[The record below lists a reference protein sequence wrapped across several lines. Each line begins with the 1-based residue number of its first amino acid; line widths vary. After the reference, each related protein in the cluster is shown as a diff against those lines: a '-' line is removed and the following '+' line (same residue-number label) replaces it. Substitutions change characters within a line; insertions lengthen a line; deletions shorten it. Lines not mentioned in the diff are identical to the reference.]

1 MPPESTGH
9 VIDGDLW
16 DSYYPAGRDKG
27 APSGAQNKRDND
39 SIRDNARLSLRPE
52 PKVIHSSAPAPD
64 DATSTAKM
72 LAPQRFS
79 AGMRRL
85 FRPSEKVATRPADRV
100 TTSTQNLLLLFGI
113 RCSIRRNASAPSMP
127 QRRAHQFAC
136 HRKRPKNG
144 GRGWHRYHRRFATSF
159 ICNETAVASQMI
171 SRSQSSIH
179 SAVTANCACPTL
191 WVAPCASLHQQLLVG
206 IQCPP

>member
-100 TTSTQNLLLLFGI
+100 TTSTLNLLLLLEYVA
-113 RCSIRRNASAPSMP
+113 AS
-127 QRRAHQFAC
+127 
-136 HRKRPKNG
+136 G
-144 GRGWHRYHRRFATSF
+144 GMQVLR
-159 ICNETAVASQMI
+159 
-171 SRSQSSIH
+171 
-179 SAVTANCACPTL
+179 
-191 WVAPCASLHQQLLVG
+191 
-206 IQCPP
+206 QCPKEEPINLHVTGSGQKMVAVDGIDITGGSLPHSYATRRRSPVK